1 MGLYFFVQY
10 FSMHC
15 STNKLQAPSCLPAS
29 RDVDTGFVSP
39 EKQENTRSLM
49 IRDEMWRRKK
59 RIRGIR
65 HRLAD
70 LTLDA
75 FPSLNPV
82 PSHPNNCTLA

>member
-1 MGLYFFVQY
+1 M
-10 FSMHC
+10 
-15 STNKLQAPSCLPAS
+15 
-29 RDVDTGFVSP
+29 SP

-70 LTLDA
+70 LTVDA

-82 PSHPNNCTLA
+82 LSHPNNCTLA